1 MRELLF
7 LAHRIPYPPDKGDK
21 IRSWNI
27 FKFLAQRFAV
37 HLGCFVDDPNDR
49 QYEGELR
56 AMCADALFAPLNPT
70 AAKIASLRG
79 FATGEA
85 LSLGYYRD
93 RAMARW
99 TAGRLAGGK
108 IGGVFLYSSPMAQ
121 FVPLGDDQKPTV
133 MDFVDIDSDK
143 WRQFA
148 ETKRWPLSAVYK
160 REAARLF
167 DFERRVAKAVSAS
180 LFVSP
185 AEAQMFRA
193 MAPESADKIHHL
205 NNGVDYDYFSPE
217 RPYDNPYSDAA
228 PCLVFTGAMDYW
240 ANVDAVV
247 WFAEEVFPA
256 VRAAE
261 PRARFIIVGGKPAAA
276 VQALASMPGVE
287 VTGRVP
293 DVRPYVAHAAMAV
306 APLRIARG
314 VQNKVLE
321 AMAMEKPVVAT
332 SQAAEGIDAKAGAE
346 LLVADDA
353 EGFAQTVIDV
363 LRGKADPGIGARAR
377 RRIVASYDW
386 SAGLK
391 LLETLFEDKG
401 TH

>member
-1 MRELLF
+1 
-7 LAHRIPYPPDKGDK
+7 
-21 IRSWNI
+21 
-27 FKFLAQRFAV
+27 
-37 HLGCFVDDPNDR
+37 
-49 QYEGELR
+49 
-56 AMCADALFAPLNPT
+56 
-70 AAKIASLRG
+70 
-79 FATGEA
+79 
-85 LSLGYYRD
+85 
-93 RAMARW
+93 
-99 TAGRLAGGK
+99 
-108 IGGVFLYSSPMAQ
+108 
-121 FVPLGDDQKPTV
+121 
-133 MDFVDIDSDK
+133 
-143 WRQFA
+143 
-148 ETKRWPLSAVYK
+148 
-160 REAARLF
+160 
-167 DFERRVAKAVSAS
+167 
-180 LFVSP
+180 
-185 AEAQMFRA
+185 MFRA

-205 NNGVDYDYFSPE
+205 NNGVDFDYFSPA
-217 RPYDNPYSDAA
+217 RSYDTPYDDGEGA

-276 VQALASMPGVE
+276 VRALASIPGIE

-321 AMAMEKPVVAT
+321 AMAMEKIVVAT
-332 SQAAEGIDAKAGAE
+332 GQAAEGIDAKAGAE

-353 EGFAQTVIDV
+353 DGFAQTVIDV
-363 LRGKADPGIGARAR
+363 LRGKVDPGIGARAR

-391 LLETLFEDKG
+391 LLETLFEDNGKY
-401 TH
+401 